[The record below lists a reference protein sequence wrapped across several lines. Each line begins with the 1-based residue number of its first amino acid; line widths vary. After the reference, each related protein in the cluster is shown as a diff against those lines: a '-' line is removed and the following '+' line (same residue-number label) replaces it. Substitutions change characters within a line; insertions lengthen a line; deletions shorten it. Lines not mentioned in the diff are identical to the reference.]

1 MPDARLLFGDTP
13 LKSHLLL
20 TGSLLA
26 SLTLMPIAAS
36 AYDHPGEH
44 NSGQHVRRV
53 RESEHERHLREE
65 HERHARFE
73 REARWRREREERM
86 RREHR
91 EARHDFRDRD
101 RDRDHDRRGW
111 EKGEKRGWKG
121 GSLPPGQEKKAERG
135 R

>member
-1 MPDARLLFGDTP
+1 MSDARLLFGDTT
-13 LKSHLLL
+13 LKSHLLI

-44 NSGQHVRRV
+44 NSGQHVRRNIH
-53 RESEHERHLREE
+53 ESEHDRHVREDRERHMRL
-65 HERHARFE
+65 E
-73 REARWRREREERM
+73 REARMRREREERM
-86 RREHR
+86 RRERH
-91 EARHDFRDRD
+91 EARHDFGDH
-101 RDRDHDRRGW
+101 DRDHDRHGW
-111 EKGEKRGWKG
+111 EKGQKRGWKG

>member
-1 MPDARLLFGDTP
+1 MSDARLLFGDTT
-13 LKSHLLL
+13 LKSRFLI

-44 NSGQHVRRV
+44 NSGQHVRRDV
-53 RESEHERHLREE
+53 RENEHDRHLREE
-65 HERHARFE
+65 RERHARLE
-73 REARWRREREERM
+73 REARFRREREEHM
-86 RREHR
+86 RREHH
-91 EARHDFRDRD
+91 EARHDFRDH
-101 RDRDHDRRGW
+101 DRDHDRRGW
-111 EKGEKRGWKG
+111 EKGQKHGWKG

>member
-1 MPDARLLFGDTP
+1 MLDCSFGDTT

-26 SLTLMPIAAS
+26 SLTLIPSAAS

-44 NSGQHVRRV
+44 NSAQHIRRV
-53 RESEHERHLREE
+53 RESEHERHLREDRE
-65 HERHARFE
+65 RHERLERKARLQ
-73 REARWRREREERM
+73 RERD
-86 RREHR
+86 EHR
-91 EARHDFRDRD
+91 RRDRHGFRDQ
-101 RDRDHDRRGW
+101 DRDHDRRGW
-111 EKGEKRGWKG
+111 EKGQKRGWKG